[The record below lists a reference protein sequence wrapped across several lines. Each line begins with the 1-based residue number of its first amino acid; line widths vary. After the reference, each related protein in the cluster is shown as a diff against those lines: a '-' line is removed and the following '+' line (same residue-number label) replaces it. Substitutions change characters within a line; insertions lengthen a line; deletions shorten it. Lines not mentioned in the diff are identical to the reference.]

1 MSTRRNWNTM
11 KSAPFI
17 AVEGPIG
24 AGKTTLATMLSQELN
39 LPLVKEIV
47 EENPF
52 LASFYQDIDEWSFQ
66 LEMFFLCNRFKQ
78 LEDTGAHYIKQNT
91 PVISDYHIYK
101 NMIFADRTLKGTKR
115 DKYRQIYHLLT
126 DDLPKPNLVLYI
138 EAELDTLMQRINK
151 RGRSFEQDMDP
162 AYMEQ
167 LIADYKTGMAYL
179 ANSPNP
185 PIIIK
190 VNAEQLDFVE
200 HPEHFKQ
207 IVNQVKEYI
216 T

>member
-1 MSTRRNWNTM
+1 M

-78 LEDTGAHYIKQNT
+78 LEDTGVHYIKKNT

-138 EAELDTLMQRINK
+138 EAELDTLMNRINK

-167 LIADYKTGMAYL
+167 LITDYKTGMAYL
-179 ANSPNP
+179 ASRPNP

>member
-1 MSTRRNWNTM
+1 M

-78 LEDTGAHYIKQNT
+78 LEDTGVHYIKKNT

-101 NMIFADRTLKGTKR
+101 NMIFAERTLKGTKR

-138 EAELDTLMQRINK
+138 EAELDTLMKRINK

-179 ANSPNP
+179 ASSLNP

-190 VNAEQLDFVE
+190 VNAELLDFVE

>member
-1 MSTRRNWNTM
+1 M

-24 AGKTTLATMLSQELN
+24 AGKTTLATMLSHELN

-78 LEDTGAHYIKQNT
+78 LEDTGVHYVEQNT

-138 EAELDTLMQRINK
+138 EAELDTLMYRINK

-167 LIADYKTGMAYL
+167 LITDYKTGMDYL
-179 ANSPNP
+179 ANSSNP
-185 PIIIK
+185 PAIIK

-200 HPEHFKQ
+200 HPEHFRQ

-216 T
+216 I

>member
-1 MSTRRNWNTM
+1 M

-78 LEDTGAHYIKQNT
+78 LEDTGAHYIQQNT

-167 LIADYKTGMAYL
+167 LIADYKTGMSYL
-179 ANSPNP
+179 SNSPNP

>member
-1 MSTRRNWNTM
+1 M

-78 LEDTGAHYIKQNT
+78 LEDTGVHYIKKNT

-138 EAELDTLMQRINK
+138 EAELDTLMNRINK

-179 ANSPNP
+179 ASSPNP

>member
-1 MSTRRNWNTM
+1 M

-24 AGKTTLATMLSQELN
+24 AGKTTLATMLSHELN

-78 LEDTGAHYIKQNT
+78 LEDTGVHYVEQNT

-138 EAELDTLMQRINK
+138 EAELDTLMYRINK

-167 LIADYKTGMAYL
+167 LIADYKTGMDYL
-179 ANSPNP
+179 ENSSNP
-185 PIIIK
+185 PVIIK

-200 HPEHFKQ
+200 HPEHFRQ

-216 T
+216 I

>member
-1 MSTRRNWNTM
+1 M

-78 LEDTGAHYIKQNT
+78 LEDTGAHYIQQNT

-179 ANSPNP
+179 SNSPNP

>member
-1 MSTRRNWNTM
+1 M

-78 LEDTGAHYIKQNT
+78 LEDTGAHFIKQNS
-91 PVISDYHIYK
+91 PVVSDYHIYK
-101 NMIFADRTLKGTKR
+101 NMIFAERTLKGTKR

-138 EAELDTLMQRINK
+138 EAGLDTLMYRINK

-167 LIADYKTGMAYL
+167 LIADYKTGMEYL
-179 ANSPNP
+179 ANGVNP
-185 PIIIK
+185 PIILKID
-190 VNAEQLDFVE
+190 AEQLDFVE

-207 IVNQVKEYI
+207 IVKQVKELMI
-216 T
+216 

>member
-1 MSTRRNWNTM
+1 VNTM
-11 KSAPFI
+11 KSATFI

-24 AGKTTLATMLSQELN
+24 AGKTTLATMLSHELN

-78 LEDTGAHYIKQNT
+78 LEDTGAHYVEQNT

-138 EAELDTLMQRINK
+138 EAELDTLMYRINK

-167 LIADYKTGMAYL
+167 LIADYKTGMDYL
-179 ANSPNP
+179 ENSSNP
-185 PIIIK
+185 PVIIK

-200 HPEHFKQ
+200 HPEHFRQ

-216 T
+216 I

>member
-1 MSTRRNWNTM
+1 MN
-11 KSAPFI
+11 SAPFI
-17 AVEGPIG
+17 AVEGAIG
-24 AGKTTLATMLSQELN
+24 AGKTTLATMLSKELN

-52 LASFYQDIDEWSFQ
+52 LASFYQNIDEWSFQ

-78 LEDTGAHYIKQNT
+78 LEDTGLHYIEQNT

-101 NMIFADRTLKGTKR
+101 NMIFAERTLKGTKR

-138 EAELDTLMQRINK
+138 EAELDTLMYRINK

-179 ANSPNP
+179 ADSTNP
-185 PIIIK
+185 PTIIK

-200 HPEHFKQ
+200 HPEHFRQ

>member
-1 MSTRRNWNTM
+1 M

-52 LASFYQDIDEWSFQ
+52 LASFYQNIDEWSFQ

-78 LEDTGAHYIKQNT
+78 LEDTGAHYIQQNS

-101 NMIFADRTLKGTKR
+101 NMIFAERTLKGTKR

-126 DDLPKPNLVLYI
+126 DDLPKPNLVIYI
-138 EAELDTLMQRINK
+138 EAELDTLMYRINK
-151 RGRSFEQDMDP
+151 RGRSFEQNMDP
-162 AYMEQ
+162 AYMKQ
-167 LIADYKTGMAYL
+167 LIADYKTGMNDL
-179 ANSPNP
+179 AKGENP
-185 PIIIK
+185 PVILKI
-190 VNAEQLDFVE
+190 NAEQLDFVQ
-200 HPEHFKQ
+200 HPEHFRQ
-207 IVNQVKEYI
+207 IVNQVKELMI
-216 T
+216 

>member
-1 MSTRRNWNTM
+1 M

-78 LEDTGAHYIKQNT
+78 LEDTGAHYIQQNT

-138 EAELDTLMQRINK
+138 EAELETLMQRINK

>member
-1 MSTRRNWNTM
+1 MN
-11 KSAPFI
+11 SAPFI
-17 AVEGPIG
+17 AVEGAIG
-24 AGKTTLATMLSQELN
+24 AGKTTLATMLSKELN

-52 LASFYQDIDEWSFQ
+52 LASFYQNIDEWSFQ

-78 LEDTGAHYIKQNT
+78 LEDTGLHYIEQNT

-101 NMIFADRTLKGTKR
+101 NMIFAERTLKGTKR

-138 EAELDTLMQRINK
+138 EAELDTLMYRINK

-179 ANSPNP
+179 GESTNP
-185 PIIIK
+185 PTIIK

-200 HPEHFKQ
+200 HPEDFRQ

-216 T
+216 R

>member
-1 MSTRRNWNTM
+1 MN
-11 KSAPFI
+11 SAPFI
-17 AVEGPIG
+17 AVEGAIG
-24 AGKTTLATMLSQELN
+24 AGKTTLATMLSKELN

-52 LASFYQDIDEWSFQ
+52 LASFYQNIDEWSFQ

-78 LEDTGAHYIKQNT
+78 LEDTGLHYIEQNT

-101 NMIFADRTLKGTKR
+101 NMIFAERTLKGTKR

-138 EAELDTLMQRINK
+138 EAELDTLMYRINK

-179 ANSPNP
+179 AESTNP
-185 PIIIK
+185 PTIIK

-200 HPEHFKQ
+200 HPEHFRQ

>member
-1 MSTRRNWNTM
+1 MN
-11 KSAPFI
+11 SAPFI
-17 AVEGPIG
+17 AVEGAIG
-24 AGKTTLATMLSQELN
+24 AGKTTLATMLSKELN

-52 LASFYQDIDEWSFQ
+52 LASFYQNIDEWSFQ

-78 LEDTGAHYIKQNT
+78 LEDTGLHYIAQNT

-101 NMIFADRTLKGTKR
+101 NMIFAERTLKGTKR

-138 EAELDTLMQRINK
+138 EAQLDTLMYRINK

-179 ANSPNP
+179 AESTNP
-185 PIIIK
+185 PTIIK

-200 HPEHFKQ
+200 HPEHFRQ
-207 IVNQVKEYI
+207 IVNQVKEYVK
-216 T
+216 

>member
-1 MSTRRNWNTM
+1 MN
-11 KSAPFI
+11 SAPFI
-17 AVEGPIG
+17 AVEGAIG
-24 AGKTTLATMLSQELN
+24 AGKTTLATMLSKELN

-52 LASFYQDIDEWSFQ
+52 LASFYQNIDEWSFQ

-78 LEDTGAHYIKQNT
+78 LEDTGLHYIAQNT

-101 NMIFADRTLKGTKR
+101 NMIFAERTLKGTKR

-138 EAELDTLMQRINK
+138 EAELDTLMYRINK

-179 ANSPNP
+179 AESTNP
-185 PIIIK
+185 PTIIK

-200 HPEHFKQ
+200 HPEHFRQ

-216 T
+216 Q